1 MEYRVTFE
9 IYSLLLFEVTLHS
22 ASTSKYTSCGVLV
35 LHVGGNFLGEQF
47 VLGLCNY
54 NIFSNKSLNNDLY
67 LMKVQSQ
74 CWFCTLQI
82 VDKRTFVT
90 ILK

>member
-47 VLGLCNY
+47 V
-54 NIFSNKSLNNDLY
+54 
-67 LMKVQSQ
+67 
-74 CWFCTLQI
+74 
-82 VDKRTFVT
+82 
-90 ILK
+90 